1 MPLPTLSETVMTSEA
16 KKIIECSELSK
27 CYRIYDDP
35 KGRLKQ
41 AIRRGGK
48 KYYRE
53 FWALRNISF
62 QVNRGESLG
71 VIGRNGSGKST
82 LLQLLCGTL
91 TPTSGIIKTQGKIAA
106 LLELGSG
113 FNPEFTGLENVYL
126 NASMLGLSREQ
137 TEAALEDILAFAD
150 IGNS

>member
-71 VIGRNGSGKST
+71 VIGRNSDEVHFTTTMWNFNS
-82 LLQLLCGTL
+82 
-91 TPTSGIIKTQGKIAA
+91 TSGIIKTQGKIAA
-106 LLELGSG
+106 LLERAVDLIPS
-113 FNPEFTGLENVYL
+113 
-126 NASMLGLSREQ
+126 SQ
-137 TEAALEDILAFAD
+137 D
-150 IGNS
+150 